1 MSKKGIARLAQ
12 AATRLLVVLLLAGSS
27 ALVFADELVERLS
40 VPGPLELDGQQYHL
54 AWTSH
59 PLPHFYK
66 QEYLPSGQALPR
78 YRQMLMLDLLVADV
92 TPAQLALAKIEE
104 LEARK
109 ETDPV
114 VAHAVVV
121 KPDGSSV
128 LLDFVLSAPD
138 AEGNLIVEWNAYR
151 YEARPEGVLLF
162 GISRRGYGYED
173 GRRFLGEELVQNRS
187 RWLDEVAGLA
197 IPAVA
202 LKPTAA
208 P

>member
-1 MSKKGIARLAQ
+1 MSKGIARLAQ
-12 AATRLLVVLLLAGSS
+12 AATRLLVVVLLAGSTVP
-27 ALVFADELVERLS
+27 ALADELVERLS
-40 VPGPLELDGQQYHL
+40 VPGPLELDGQRYHL

-66 QEYLPSGQALPR
+66 QEYLPAGQALPR
-78 YRQMLMLDLLVADV
+78 YRQMLMLDLLVAEA

-128 LLDFVLSAPD
+128 LLDFVLSAVD
-138 AEGNLIVEWNAYR
+138 AQGELIVEWNAYR
-151 YEARPEGVLLF
+151 YEARPDGVLLF
-162 GISRRGYGYED
+162 GVSRRGYGHED
-173 GRRFLGEELVQNRS
+173 ARRFLGEELMQNRS
-187 RWLDEVAGLA
+187 RWIDEMAELA
-197 IPAVA
+197 LPTIELEPPAA
-202 LKPTAA
+202 H
-208 P
+208 

>member
-1 MSKKGIARLAQ
+1 MSKGIARLVQ
-12 AATRLLVVLLLAGSS
+12 VATRLLVVVLLAGSP
-27 ALVFADELVERLS
+27 ALVLADELVERLS

-66 QEYLPSGQALPR
+66 QEYLPQGQTLPR
-78 YRQMLMLDLLVADV
+78 YRQMLMLDLLTVDA

-104 LEARK
+104 LDARK
-109 ETDPV
+109 PADPLV
-114 VAHAVVV
+114 NHDIIV
-121 KPDGSSV
+121 KPDGSAV

-138 AEGNLIVEWNAYR
+138 ANGDLIVEWNAYR

-162 GISRRGYGYED
+162 GISRRGYGHED
-173 GRRFLGEELVQNRS
+173 ARRFLGEELKQNRS
-187 RWLDEVAGLA
+187 RWIDEMAGLA
-197 IPAVA
+197 APAIA
-202 LKPTAA
+202 LVPSAA